1 MDEWMDGQMGL
12 QGRMDGRMDG
22 NALPNQ
28 QQQTDNIGLRAYIL
42 LSKSLIFLLQRIGYL
57 AFLLQN
63 NM

>member
-1 MDEWMDGQMGL
+1 MNDWMDGQMSL
-12 QGRMDGRMDG
+12 RGRMDGRMDG

-28 QQQTDNIGLRAYIL
+28 QQQTDNIGLCAYIRF
-42 LSKSLIFLLQRIGYL
+42 SKSLICYCYLQYL

>member
-12 QGRMDGRMDG
+12 QGRIDGRMDG

-28 QQQTDNIGLRAYIL
+28 QQQTDNIRLSTYIR